1 MAETFHNIKTGED
14 CMVRLPDDFSFIGI
28 DCSTPGVCRI
38 SFGDDN
44 HTFATHEIKLATAH

>member
-28 DCSTPGVCRI
+28 DCSTPGVCRVT
-38 SFGDDN
+38 FGDDN
-44 HTFATHEIKLATAH
+44 HTFATHEIKLATAR